1 MKKAVKFILPILAA
15 VLAVVLVIVSIFV
28 IKPNIDKKKLREE
41 LTVKLVTEM
50 QQGGD
55 YIHFLSTGGSDCILL
70 ESDGHFALIDCAE
83 DNDNPRNFSG
93 LELTGYEDVV
103 LKYLKEHAADENGKV
118 RLDFVLGTHAHSD
131 HIGGFDT
138 IISDPDIYVG
148 MAYLKKYDGSNINNH
163 EKDDWDNQEVYDQM
177 VNALEKRNVPL
188 VLNHDGS
195 PFKFGN
201 FTITLFNTEDNK
213 PENKK
218 LGENDQSYGVLVEKN
233 GKKAFLSGDMDNITG
248 DEKRLAPEIGDID
261 LLKVGHHG
269 YHNSTSSVWLKTL
282 KPEVC
287 VVTNGKGGGNPGT
300 IRRIAR
306 IAKAPML
313 VTGAENGVI
322 AEFTDNGINYYNEI
336 H

>member
-1 MKKAVKFILPILAA
+1 MKKSVKIILPIAAA
-15 VLAVVLVIVSIFV
+15 VLAVVLIIVSIFV
-28 IKPNIDKKKLREE
+28 IKPNSDVKKLRGEV
-41 LTVKLVTEM
+41 TVKPVTEM
-50 QQGGD
+50 QAGGD
-55 YIHFLSTGGSDCILL
+55 YIHFLSTGGSDAILL
-70 ESDGHFALIDCAE
+70 ESNGRFALIDCAE
-83 DNDNPRNFSG
+83 DTDNPRNFPG
-93 LELTGYEDVV
+93 LELQGYEDVV

-138 IISDPDIYVG
+138 IISDPDVYVG
-148 MAYLKKYDGSNINNH
+148 AAYLKKYDGNNINDH
-163 EKDDWDNQEVYDQM
+163 EKEDWDNQEVYNQM
-177 VNALEKRNVPL
+177 IEALENKGVPL
-188 VLNHDGS
+188 VLNHDSS

-213 PENKK
+213 PEKKK

-233 GKKAFLSGDMDNITG
+233 GKKAFLSGDIDNITG

-287 VVTNGKGGGNPGT
+287 VVTNNEGCSNRPT
-300 IRRIAR
+300 VRRIAR
-306 IAKAPML
+306 VAKAPML